1 MHAARTGQVGD
12 GGPPCPDGACGEGG
26 PPPESRCVERCA
38 RSASPVRGRSCGA
51 RCCNSG
57 GVVPELNVGL
67 RLGQS
72 GRHRCRVAF
81 TCPMDAAH
89 PERRSDAL
97 HKSHA
102 KQQHR
107 MHPTMQRRRGNHSVC
122 CFECLCH
129 GRDYTRAFCPT
140 GFDHN
145 HPPNS
150 GGKWLSGNESSIQF
164 PTNWNITIQ
173 HMWAHSRVGARRSG
187 QRPSRRQASIMKAQ
201 ARSMPTTPGSRV
213 VLSVARTA

>member
-1 MHAARTGQVGD
+1 VQRAQVRW
-12 GGPPCPDGACGEGG
+12 GAVCRLVLAVRMVGG
-26 PPPESRCVERCA
+26 PPPVCHGCNGSA
-38 RSASPVRGRSCGA
+38 RRASPVRGRRARA

-97 HKSHA
+97 HKSHP

-107 MHPTMQRRRGNHSVC
+107 IDPAIERRRVSKAVC

-129 GRDYTRAFCPT
+129 GRDYTATFCPT
-140 GFDHN
+140 GSDHN

-150 GGKWLSGNESSIQF
+150 GGKWLSGNDSSILF

-173 HMWAHSRVGARRSG
+173 HMWALRGAVGGPAVWLTSLFG
-187 QRPSRRQASIMKAQ
+187 
-201 ARSMPTTPGSRV
+201 
-213 VLSVARTA
+213 TAGGLGR